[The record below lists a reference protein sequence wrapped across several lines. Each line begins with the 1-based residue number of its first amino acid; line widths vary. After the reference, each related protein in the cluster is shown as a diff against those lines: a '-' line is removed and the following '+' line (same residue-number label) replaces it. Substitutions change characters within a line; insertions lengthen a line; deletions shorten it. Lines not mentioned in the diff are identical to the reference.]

1 MTTTE
6 RIGWD
11 WLIIVGCMAFAATS
25 FLVDP
30 LAAFAVPV
38 QVDSDSAIVRAVSDW
53 ATRNDPLWLENPPM
67 LRVQTALSTFVYGPF
82 YLLTMVALLLRR
94 HQFLR
99 VPALVFAGALAS
111 NVIIYTV
118 AAFVGYHVASP
129 LLFVVVNLPYLLF
142 AIGLIWRFGVPA
154 PAHCP
159 HQHLH
164 PPEQP

>member
-1 MTTTE
+1 MTTTAE

-11 WLIIVGCMAFAATS
+11 WLIIVGCIAFAATS

-30 LAAFAVPV
+30 LAMFGVPMRA
-38 QVDSDSAIVRAVSDW
+38 DSDSAIVRAVSGW
-53 ATRNDPLWLENPPM
+53 ATRTDPLWLEDPPM
-67 LRVQTALSTFVYGPF
+67 LRVQTGLSVFLYGPF
-82 YLLTMVALLLRR
+82 YLLTMVAMLTKR

-142 AIGLIWRFGVPA
+142 AIGLIWRFA
-154 PAHCP
+154 PSPDCRR
-159 HQHLH
+159 
-164 PPEQP
+164 